1 MLNAVSIDERHFA
14 DDGTGPKKRE
24 DTLST
29 GLRRYGHFEQS
40 LFDQIT
46 TVTAIAGKEQRF
58 VRCKP
63 QGRRTRKKVRRKLAL
78 QF

>member
-1 MLNAVSIDERHFA
+1 MIDISPTMA
-14 DDGTGPKKRE
+14 PGPKRE

-29 GLRRYGHFEQS
+29 GLRRYSHFEQS

-46 TVTAIAGKEQRF
+46 TVTTIAGKEQRF

-63 QGRRTRKKVRRKLAL
+63 QGCRPREQVRRKLAL